1 MRAKR
6 YRLEKSNSFGAR
18 TFRLSVA
25 AVLAYLTFRI
35 LAPFL
40 SNILWAFLL
49 AFLLFPVTRRI
60 RRLTGERRGLAA
72 SLMTVGVTIGVIGPA
87 ITVAVAFV
95 RQAADLVQK
104 LSQMASR
111 YQIAGVEDLL
121 KLPLV
126 GSVVGWLEAHFPLDA
141 ARIHGWLLDG
151 LRAAIQFLVA
161 HSGTA
166 VAGALGILAD
176 LALTLFVLFF
186 FFRDG
191 DGMVET
197 SIQVLPVEAGRK
209 KELVTYLD
217 DVIRAV
223 VVGTVL
229 TAVVQGSL
237 IGVAFWIT
245 GLPSPVVFGALAM
258 VASFVPFVGTGLVV
272 VPAVLYLW
280 AGGVVWKTVFMLV
293 WGAVVA
299 GSADNFLRPLL
310 ISGRARIGTLTV
322 LFGVLGGLAAFGL
335 IGLFLG
341 PVVLS
346 LVLSLIRWSRDVS
359 SAAPARAEPP
369 AESAAGLGP

>member
-1 MRAKR
+1 
-6 YRLEKSNSFGAR
+6 
-18 TFRLSVA
+18 
-25 AVLAYLTFRI
+25 VLAYLTFRI

-49 AFLLFPVTRRI
+49 AFLLFPVTRRV
-60 RRLTGERRGLAA
+60 RRLTGGRRVLAA
-72 SLMTVGVTIGVIGPA
+72 GLMTVGVTVGVIGPA

-111 YQIAGVEDLL
+111 YRIAGVEDLVR
-121 KLPLV
+121 LPIV
-126 GSVVGWLEAHFPLDA
+126 GSIVGWLEAHFPVDA
-141 ARIHGWLLDG
+141 AKIHGWILDA
-151 LRAAIQFLVA
+151 LRGAVQFLVA
-161 HSGTA
+161 NSGTA
-166 VAGALGILAD
+166 VAGALGMLAD

-191 DGMVET
+191 DDLVQT

-209 KELVTYLD
+209 KVLVAYLD

-272 VPAVLYLW
+272 VPAVLFLW

-310 ISGRARIGTLTV
+310 ISGRARIGALTV
-322 LFGVLGGLAAFGL
+322 LFGVLGGLAAFGM

-341 PVVLS
+341 PVVLA
-346 LVLSLIRWSRDVS
+346 LVLSLIRWSRDVPS
-359 SAAPARAEPP
+359 EKAAGADAEPP
-369 AESAAGLGP
+369 GQPRA

>member
-1 MRAKR
+1 
-6 YRLEKSNSFGAR
+6 
-18 TFRLSVA
+18 
-25 AVLAYLTFRI
+25 VLAYLTFRI

-49 AFLLFPVTRRI
+49 AFLLFPVTRRV
-60 RRLTGERRGLAA
+60 RRLTGGRRVLAA
-72 SLMTVGVTIGVIGPA
+72 GLMTVGVTVAVIGPA

-111 YQIAGVEDLL
+111 YRIAGVEDLVR
-121 KLPLV
+121 LPIV
-126 GSVVGWLEAHFPLDA
+126 GSIVGWLEAHFPVDA
-141 ARIHGWLLDG
+141 AKIHGWILDA
-151 LRAAIQFLVA
+151 LRGAVQFLVA
-161 HSGTA
+161 NSGTA
-166 VAGALGILAD
+166 VAGALGMLAD

-191 DGMVET
+191 DDLVQT

-209 KELVTYLD
+209 KVLVAYLD

-272 VPAVLYLW
+272 VPAVLFLW

-310 ISGRARIGTLTV
+310 ISGRARIGALTV
-322 LFGVLGGLAAFGL
+322 LFGVLGGLAAFGM

-341 PVVLS
+341 PVVLA
-346 LVLSLIRWSRDVS
+346 LVLSLIRWSRDVPS
-359 SAAPARAEPP
+359 EKAAGAEPP
-369 AESAAGLGP
+369 GQPRA